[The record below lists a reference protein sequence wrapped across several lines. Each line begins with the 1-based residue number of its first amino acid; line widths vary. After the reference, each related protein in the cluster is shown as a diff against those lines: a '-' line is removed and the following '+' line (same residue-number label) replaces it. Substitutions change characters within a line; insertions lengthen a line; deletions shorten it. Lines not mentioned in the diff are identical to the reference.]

1 MDEKEKMIHPSAI
14 IHKDAIL
21 SNDVSIGPNSIVGKN
36 VKIGKNTII
45 EDNVRLDGNVN
56 IGQNVYIHRGV
67 TVGPPQHLSFK
78 DYRHSTEIQNK
89 TILREFVTIHGST
102 SETPTKIGEDCYLMA
117 FSHVGHDCNLEN
129 NVILTNFVQ
138 LGGHVTVGKKA
149 VIGGGTMVH
158 QRTEIGKRAMVAAM
172 IAIRS
177 SVPPYSMVA
186 ETGKG
191 IKIVSIN
198 RRGMSDDLNLR
209 KNAVKAMKLLK
220 TETNKKML
228 IEELSR
234 LKTNESSN
242 LKNFINSNTKYYKW
256 D

>member
-1 MDEKEKMIHPSAI
+1 MDKKEKMIHPSAI
-14 IHKDAIL
+14 IHKNAIL
-21 SNDVSIGPNSIVGKN
+21 GNNVSVGPNSIVGKN
-36 VKIGKNTII
+36 VQIGENTII

-56 IGQNVYIHRGV
+56 IGQDVYMHRCV
-67 TVGPPQHLSFK
+67 TIGPPQHLSFK
-78 DYRHSTEIQNK
+78 DYEHSTTIQSK

-102 SETPTKIGEDCYLMA
+102 SETPTKIGENCYLMA
-117 FSHVGHDCNLEN
+117 FSHVGHDCNLGN
-129 NVILTNFVQ
+129 NVILTNFVK

-158 QRTEIGKRAMVAAM
+158 QRTEIGKRAMVASM

-186 ETGKG
+186 ETGKR

-209 KNAVKAMKLLK
+209 KNAVQAMKLLK
-220 TETNKKML
+220 IETNKKKL
-228 IEELSR
+228 LEELSK
-234 LKTNESSN
+234 LKTNESSS

>member
-1 MDEKEKMIHPSAI
+1 MDKKEKMIHPSAK
-14 IHKDAIL
+14 IHKKSIVG
-21 SNDVSIGPNSIVGKN
+21 NNVSIGPNSIVGKD
-36 VKIGKNTII
+36 VQIGQNTII

-67 TVGPPQHLSFK
+67 TIGPPQHLAFK
-78 DYRHSTEIQNK
+78 DYNHSTEIRDR
-89 TILREFVTIHGST
+89 TIIREFVTIHGST

-117 FSHVGHDCNLEN
+117 FSHVGHDCKLEN

-138 LGGHVTVGKKA
+138 LGGHVTIGKKA
-149 VIGGGTMVH
+149 VVGGGTMVH
-158 QRTEIGKRAMVAAM
+158 QRTELGERAMVAAM
-172 IAIRS
+172 IAVRL

-198 RRGMSDDLNLR
+198 RRGMSDNLNLR
-209 KNAVKAMKLLK
+209 KNAVQAMKLLK
-220 TETNKKML
+220 TKNNKKEL
-228 IEELSR
+228 TEELSE
-234 LKTNESSN
+234 LDTNESSI
-242 LKNFINSNTKYYKW
+242 LKKFINSNTKYYKW